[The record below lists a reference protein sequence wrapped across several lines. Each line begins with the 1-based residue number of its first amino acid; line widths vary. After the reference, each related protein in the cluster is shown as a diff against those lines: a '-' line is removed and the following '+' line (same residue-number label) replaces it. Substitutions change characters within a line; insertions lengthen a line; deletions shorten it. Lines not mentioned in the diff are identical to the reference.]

1 MDKETTK
8 KLFVVCADPRN
19 SLKKINSW
27 ILGSGLYK
35 INYFDFESNAS

>member
-19 SLKKINSW
+19 SLITKEKKQRINSW
-27 ILGSGLYK
+27 ILG
-35 INYFDFESNAS
+35 

>member
-19 SLKKINSW
+19 SLKKST
-27 ILGSGLYK
+27 LGFLALVYIK
-35 INYFDFESNAS
+35 